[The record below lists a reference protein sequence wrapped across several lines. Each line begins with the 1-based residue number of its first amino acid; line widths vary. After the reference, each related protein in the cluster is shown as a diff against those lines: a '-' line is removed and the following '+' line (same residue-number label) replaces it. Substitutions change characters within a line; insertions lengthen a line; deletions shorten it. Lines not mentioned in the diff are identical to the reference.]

1 MERRKE
7 DVQSLQS
14 AFHGREG
21 TLDAVFAA
29 VEKEC
34 RESPGEGSSGRLK
47 ELQRLKEHWGDMTVK
62 LQEYLRALTQ
72 LEEQQRKLKME
83 RQELTKWMDD
93 VEKFLEEEAIA
104 VGDVVVLE
112 KQLQQ
117 CSALLNDARVLQK
130 NLQGIVE
137 SGEALQSQ
145 AGPAL
150 AAWMK
155 ADLAA
160 MNNRW
165 EALCKQI
172 RSRHTALVAA
182 LERSRELWKDLTEM
196 QEWLN
201 QAEEEYLGKDHEYKV
216 PTDLSQAV
224 VELKHAMDEVKQKE
238 VKVKILKDGVGT
250 VVTTGA
256 GTGRDKLK
264 AELATVMANY
274 QRLCSRLKGK
284 HSMVQEVWSCWQQ
297 LLQHL
302 DSESKWLDELEE
314 ALQKADRADGKPEQ
328 AAASVIALD
337 TLLAYPGD
345 NRTHIEEL
353 SQTLVDGG
361 ILDDVIGE
369 KLKALNARRNELTQR
384 TKRRREWLSGLQKGK
399 REMDEAL
406 SGVADALSALDR
418 RLMGYVA
425 DHKDASQL
433 PKQTQEMQTD
443 LLGHEVALQQL
454 AAAHPTPEATAQ
466 IKPIET
472 HLADL
477 RGRLR
482 LFHKPADFDRRLAQC
497 QRILADVGR
506 EVPLVRLHSSE
517 PEGVQAQLDHCM
529 QLYKT
534 LSEIKSEVESVIKTG
549 RQIVQKQ
556 YTVNSQDLDEQLTTL
571 KHLYNDQGFQ
581 VTEGKTELEK
591 ALKHSRRLRKE
602 IAGLTEW
609 LALTDAELTRR
620 SAVEEMPEDLDAELV
635 WSLVTQK
642 EVEKRRPLLAAAG
655 ETGASLTALLKG
667 QENSVDDKLSLLN
680 SNWIAVTSRTEEWH
694 RLLQDYQTQMTQFD
708 QNIADI
714 TTWIYHS
721 QVLLDDAEKLPMHER
736 ENVYKKL
743 QTELPETKCKV
754 DRVRLQVQE
763 LGTQCGPHCS
773 LLLEPKLKELDQRFN
788 SVSLWINNR
797 KPLPLAMVWDMPS
810 VLSVQAVQ
818 QKVERQREL
827 LESKRAGE
835 SGLPP
840 GTYRLASLSSIR
852 SSEPS
857 PLHAAYPLLT
867 SNQVVGPEERNF
879 DERLKEILTLME
891 AELQRGEELREE
903 DFIGEKGAEEDGVV
917 VETLKRGENLLE
929 RTPDEKKREK
939 LESKLTDLKNKY
951 ATIKDMKLI
960 RRRRVVEVAP
970 TWYQFRRGKDDLLRW
985 LKEADAKLSAL
996 ERSTDPAAFQALD
1009 KELSIR
1015 REGYRTLRKQAQEL
1029 KKEGAGPM
1037 LEPELIRLEKR
1048 WIEIESKFTKFQ
1060 PPLYQ
1065 PPSYQ
1070 LTSYQ
1075 PADFRVE
1082 GKTPLTDT
1090 TSYLLDL
1097 DELLLELAKIEQSLL
1112 APELTAG
1119 NFAELPR
1126 QEKALQGVGAELER
1140 LSDSLLA
1147 TRERQPSILQAA
1159 SAADVPKIEASLR
1172 RLDTEWENVNNMYD
1186 ARKRA
1191 FGMASKRME
1200 RFDRDVASLA
1210 AWLAEAERTLGE
1222 MARTGVDSQV
1232 AKAKLKELC
1241 NQASQRRPAVEEVS
1255 TTGEEISL
1263 QSTPSEALSLRSRLG
1278 DLHRCW
1284 ANLSN
1289 GLQRLEEG
1297 SKQQASVRVGID
1309 EFSRWL
1315 DEAESVV
1322 GTEVDPDDEKQV
1334 QDLLVKV
1341 KWQTAEL
1348 PGRGAALAGLGRSA
1362 REAPEVGTSGRTER
1376 QGPKGDVRHLNT
1388 RWTAVSGALPEK
1400 EKHLA
1405 EVLKGLTE
1413 LQQQVGQLGVWTA
1426 STKEQ
1431 LQAFQKAGLLGSSTL
1446 QATEETVRTKQAD
1459 VEAAIRRAERLSQ
1472 KETLNPKAKERLVQ
1486 LKSDWTVVNDILR
1499 ELKEAAPVVTS
1510 LPAGQSVVQTV
1521 TVVTVTKEAT
1531 TMKPEG
1537 PSLPAR
1543 AAELTDWLALQD
1555 HAVRSRVAVVGD
1567 LDDISDANQTQ
1578 KRILGEL
1585 DHKRPLLEEL
1595 ITTLQNLKNKTSDP
1609 ETRAALTS
1617 TGEKLLATYEA
1628 THRLASGRLLQLNE
1642 MYQDS
1647 FQWNETRHEAERL
1660 LASAEP
1666 RLARLGPVTTEV
1678 SLAKQAAEL
1687 KALGKDLR
1695 QWKISLDAAND
1706 MAKKLLRD
1714 YTADDTHRV
1723 EEICGQLQHA
1733 WADLLHRLNDQ
1744 EAALELAIR
1753 RSKQLHLD
1761 LERFLAWLTGAEAA
1775 AGRLEEAGRAEG
1787 VSEGLP
1793 EARVLLRQYQQELQ
1807 AEIDGHQDVLRSL
1820 DEDGRR
1826 AVTALQ
1832 GSDEAFQ
1839 LQRRLD
1845 DMNRR
1850 WADLRRRT
1858 MTIRMRLEC
1867 DSEQWARLCFTLDEL
1882 LAWVAHK
1889 DSELRA
1895 EAPVGGDIPTVKQ
1908 QLEAHRVFRNDVKGK
1923 EPAVVMALEASRALL
1938 AEQPCEGPT
1947 EILMDQKA
1955 ADFLPEERGPAR
1967 SLRRQAT
1974 DLQQGW
1980 ERLGR
1985 RSDAWQRLLEAAL
1998 ESLRDLQG
2006 RADRLAP
2013 LLRHAELA
2021 RDAWL
2026 PVPDLAS
2033 TPEHVAPARAL
2044 RAEVAPLQDDLQ
2056 QLNEAAEKL
2065 HQLEVQLSPANL
2077 HRLEDLNIRWKRL
2090 QVCIDNRLK
2099 QLLDGHQES
2108 GPLSHSILSASV
2120 QTPWE
2125 RAVSTTKVPY
2135 YINHQ
2140 TQTTFWDHPKM
2151 TELYQSLAD
2160 LNNVRFSAYRTAMKL
2175 RRLQKALC
2183 LDLLSLEAAAGVFEK
2198 GVLKQNDRLMDTS
2211 EIVDGLNDMYQGMER
2226 RHSDLVNVPL
2236 CVDMCLNWLLNVYDT
2251 GRGGKIRELSFKTGL
2266 VCMSNAHLEDK
2277 YRFLFK
2283 QVASPQGFCD
2293 QRRLGLLLHDAVQ
2306 IPRQLGEVA
2315 SFGGSNI
2322 EPSVRSCFQFANGRP
2337 EIEAPSFLEW
2347 MRLEPQSMVWLPVL
2361 HRVAASETA
2370 KHQAKC
2376 NICKEC
2382 PIVGFRY
2389 RSLKHFNHD
2398 VCQSCFFSGRTAKGH
2413 RLNYPMVEYCTPTT
2427 SGEDIKDFAKVFKNK
2442 FKSKKY
2448 FEKHPR
2454 IGYLP
2459 VQTVL
2464 EGDDLETPITLIR
2477 LVPYEPSPSLQLSN
2491 EDTHARIEHLA
2502 SRLAEME
2509 FKNGSYLIDSS
2520 PNESLEDEHLL
2531 IQHYCQS
2538 LSGESPGS
2546 QPQSPA
2552 QILISLEN
2560 QERSELERILRDL
2573 EEENRSL
2580 QNEYERLRRKQ
2591 EKEGLGPLLPMPPSM
2606 PPESP
2611 RDSELIAEAKLLRQH
2626 KGRLEGRMQVL
2637 EEHNRQ
2643 LESQLCRLRQ
2653 LLDQPQ
2659 GEGRLNWGSFAL
2671 SAAPERGALTNG
2683 GSASLQT
2690 REPPGYHQ

>member
-1 MERRKE
+1 MAELQVPEKEAAGDEFGDLIRFRSDEREDVQKKTFTKWVNSQFNKVKKGSIGDLFSDLRDGRKLLDLLEILLDQKLSKERGSTRVHALNNVNRVLQVLQKNNVDLVNIGGSDIVDGNHKLTLGLIWSIILHWQVKDVMKELMADLQQTSSENVLLGWVRQSTRDYQPVNVVNFTSSWTDGLAFNALIHSNRPDLFSWKDVVEKMTPHQRLENAFRTAQEHLGVPRLLDPEDVEMAHPDKKSILLYVTSFFQVLPKRVSMEAIREVDSLTRKPVPAVDESQQRYSQQITVSLGQARASASPKPRYKSYVYTQQVFVHSPHRQRRGLSGKPVTPEEEESGGSRPETPSTITELETDVDLESYQAALEEVLAWLLSAEDNLQAQPEISTDVEEVKEQFHSHEGFMLELTSHQSSVGNVLHAGNQLLAEGKLSNEEEGEVREQMGLLNSRWESLRVASMARQARLHDILMDLQQQQLGRVSDWLSVTEERTRKLDTHPLGPDLVTLRKQLEEHKELQADLEQEQSIVHSLSHMVVVVDETTGENATVALEAQLQSLGERWANVCRWTEQRWNLLQDALVKWQQFTEEQVLFDAWLKEKEEALGQVKTTGFIDHNDIVSSVRKLAILKEDMSMKRPVMSKLSTLGQAVVTAIASPTGTTAVQRTLDGFAQQWDALVHQLESRSRLLTETINKSPPSVSQTMSTGTAITGTTVVETITMVSSKEKVLLKHGRQEHVQEPPTKRQHLDPQLKRRFDAEILELTLWLGKAEGILQVIEPTSLNKAEDVERLENKLNGLENERAEKQKQFKDVMCTGQNVAEQMERDGISTEQVKRATKGLEERWGELGRLLHDHKDSLSVQGLVLQFHRDVARYELHMPSVQAGRDEDGDIEKVKRELGKCREDVAQVRLMEPELEGLATKAEQLIERNAALCTLRGDAERLTQLHFKTLSALERRLGKLQAVLGSLPPPGYNEKVAGLKAFLEEVESRLRAMPKQLDDPEVMERRKE

-867 SNQVVGPEERNF
+867 SNQPDFTMQVVGPEERNF

-1232 AKAKLKELC
+1232 AKAKLKV
-1241 NQASQRRPAVEEVS
+1241 N
-1255 TTGEEISL
+1255 
-1263 QSTPSEALSLRSRLG
+1263 
-1278 DLHRCW
+1278 
-1284 ANLSN
+1284 
-1289 GLQRLEEG
+1289 G
-1297 SKQQASVRVGID
+1297 SK
-1309 EFSRWL
+1309 
-1315 DEAESVV
+1315 
-1322 GTEVDPDDEKQV
+1322 
-1334 QDLLVKV
+1334 
-1341 KWQTAEL
+1341 
-1348 PGRGAALAGLGRSA
+1348 
-1362 REAPEVGTSGRTER
+1362 
-1376 QGPKGDVRHLNT
+1376 
-1388 RWTAVSGALPEK
+1388 
-1400 EKHLA
+1400 
-1405 EVLKGLTE
+1405 TE
-1413 LQQQVGQLGVWTA
+1413 L
-1426 STKEQ
+1426 
-1431 LQAFQKAGLLGSSTL
+1431 FF
-1446 QATEETVRTKQAD
+1446 
-1459 VEAAIRRAERLSQ
+1459 
-1472 KETLNPKAKERLVQ
+1472 N
-1486 LKSDWTVVNDILR
+1486 
-1499 ELKEAAPVVTS
+1499 
-1510 LPAGQSVVQTV
+1510 
-1521 TVVTVTKEAT
+1521 
-1531 TMKPEG
+1531 
-1537 PSLPAR
+1537 
-1543 AAELTDWLALQD
+1543 
-1555 HAVRSRVAVVGD
+1555 
-1567 LDDISDANQTQ
+1567 
-1578 KRILGEL
+1578 
-1585 DHKRPLLEEL
+1585 
-1595 ITTLQNLKNKTSDP
+1595 
-1609 ETRAALTS
+1609 
-1617 TGEKLLATYEA
+1617 
-1628 THRLASGRLLQLNE
+1628 
-1642 MYQDS
+1642 
-1647 FQWNETRHEAERL
+1647 
-1660 LASAEP
+1660 
-1666 RLARLGPVTTEV
+1666 
-1678 SLAKQAAEL
+1678 
-1687 KALGKDLR
+1687 
-1695 QWKISLDAAND
+1695 
-1706 MAKKLLRD
+1706 
-1714 YTADDTHRV
+1714 
-1723 EEICGQLQHA
+1723 C
-1733 WADLLHRLNDQ
+1733 
-1744 EAALELAIR
+1744 
-1753 RSKQLHLD
+1753 
-1761 LERFLAWLTGAEAA
+1761 
-1775 AGRLEEAGRAEG
+1775 
-1787 VSEGLP
+1787 
-1793 EARVLLRQYQQELQ
+1793 
-1807 AEIDGHQDVLRSL
+1807 
-1820 DEDGRR
+1820 
-1826 AVTALQ
+1826 
-1832 GSDEAFQ
+1832 
-1839 LQRRLD
+1839 
-1845 DMNRR
+1845 
-1850 WADLRRRT
+1850 
-1858 MTIRMRLEC
+1858 
-1867 DSEQWARLCFTLDEL
+1867 
-1882 LAWVAHK
+1882 
-1889 DSELRA
+1889 
-1895 EAPVGGDIPTVKQ
+1895 
-1908 QLEAHRVFRNDVKGK
+1908 
-1923 EPAVVMALEASRALL
+1923 
-1938 AEQPCEGPT
+1938 
-1947 EILMDQKA
+1947 
-1955 ADFLPEERGPAR
+1955 
-1967 SLRRQAT
+1967 
-1974 DLQQGW
+1974 
-1980 ERLGR
+1980 
-1985 RSDAWQRLLEAAL
+1985 
-1998 ESLRDLQG
+1998 
-2006 RADRLAP
+2006 
-2013 LLRHAELA
+2013 
-2021 RDAWL
+2021 
-2026 PVPDLAS
+2026 
-2033 TPEHVAPARAL
+2033 
-2044 RAEVAPLQDDLQ
+2044 
-2056 QLNEAAEKL
+2056 
-2065 HQLEVQLSPANL
+2065 
-2077 HRLEDLNIRWKRL
+2077 
-2090 QVCIDNRLK
+2090 
-2099 QLLDGHQES
+2099 
-2108 GPLSHSILSASV
+2108 
-2120 QTPWE
+2120 
-2125 RAVSTTKVPY
+2125 Y
-2135 YINHQ
+2135 Y
-2140 TQTTFWDHPKM
+2140 P
-2151 TELYQSLAD
+2151 
-2160 LNNVRFSAYRTAMKL
+2160 
-2175 RRLQKALC
+2175 
-2183 LDLLSLEAAAGVFEK
+2183 
-2198 GVLKQNDRLMDTS
+2198 
-2211 EIVDGLNDMYQGMER
+2211 
-2226 RHSDLVNVPL
+2226 
-2236 CVDMCLNWLLNVYDT
+2236 
-2251 GRGGKIRELSFKTGL
+2251 
-2266 VCMSNAHLEDK
+2266 
-2277 YRFLFK
+2277 
-2283 QVASPQGFCD
+2283 
-2293 QRRLGLLLHDAVQ
+2293 
-2306 IPRQLGEVA
+2306 
-2315 SFGGSNI
+2315 
-2322 EPSVRSCFQFANGRP
+2322 
-2337 EIEAPSFLEW
+2337 
-2347 MRLEPQSMVWLPVL
+2347 
-2361 HRVAASETA
+2361 
-2370 KHQAKC
+2370 
-2376 NICKEC
+2376 
-2382 PIVGFRY
+2382 
-2389 RSLKHFNHD
+2389 
-2398 VCQSCFFSGRTAKGH
+2398 
-2413 RLNYPMVEYCTPTT
+2413 
-2427 SGEDIKDFAKVFKNK
+2427 
-2442 FKSKKY
+2442 
-2448 FEKHPR
+2448 
-2454 IGYLP
+2454 
-2459 VQTVL
+2459 
-2464 EGDDLETPITLIR
+2464 
-2477 LVPYEPSPSLQLSN
+2477 
-2491 EDTHARIEHLA
+2491 
-2502 SRLAEME
+2502 
-2509 FKNGSYLIDSS
+2509 
-2520 PNESLEDEHLL
+2520 
-2531 IQHYCQS
+2531 
-2538 LSGESPGS
+2538 
-2546 QPQSPA
+2546 
-2552 QILISLEN
+2552 
-2560 QERSELERILRDL
+2560 
-2573 EEENRSL
+2573 
-2580 QNEYERLRRKQ
+2580 
-2591 EKEGLGPLLPMPPSM
+2591 
-2606 PPESP
+2606 
-2611 RDSELIAEAKLLRQH
+2611 
-2626 KGRLEGRMQVL
+2626 
-2637 EEHNRQ
+2637 
-2643 LESQLCRLRQ
+2643 
-2653 LLDQPQ
+2653 
-2659 GEGRLNWGSFAL
+2659 
-2671 SAAPERGALTNG
+2671 
-2683 GSASLQT
+2683 
-2690 REPPGYHQ
+2690 